1 MQISLQW
8 VNELINIK
16 TVNLDYLI
24 EKLTLGGFEVEE
36 ILEIELGGKKTLTL
50 DISATANRSD
60 SLSIRGISK
69 EIATLL
75 NKPYKNSQ
83 YLIPNLGWETNFK
96 KLSKNS
102 KIHKDC
108 STFLGITIENINNF
122 ESPKWLNHKLIQS
135 GLETSN
141 NFLDFQHYFLLES
154 GYPLESYDLNQIYS
168 RLKTKDFTLRLTNS
182 NPNQEFLASNT
193 NNYKLND
200 SILTLKANDLTIGL
214 AGIISHKDFC
224 YTDKTTS
231 LLLEA
236 SIFDST
242 TIRQQSRFLGL
253 RTDRSARYERSIK
266 NTDLIPS
273 VYKLVNI
280 LKIKNPNLIC
290 TLHTLSN
297 VLEEDPKILLLNY
310 KKINE
315 ILGPIKGSNENQVNY
330 INPSLISTYLDRL
343 QFDYQFN
350 DSDLSW
356 EIKIPNSRTDDI
368 TREIDLIEEVGRL
381 HGFNKFLTRLPI
393 IEEVGIEDI
402 SYQTKKKLTMY
413 FLKNGFNELIHYSL
427 VDDSIVLSD
436 HVNLINP
443 LLSDCSNLR
452 SSLLPSLIKTIQ
464 ENLKQGNFYM
474 DSFEY
479 GHIFSKDEKNKF
491 KEQEYVSGIFGGTKS
506 KFNWAET
513 PQSISWFEGKGK
525 IEQIFNQLNCLIYW
539 KPSSDLIYKNIL
551 HPYRTAQV
559 LLTNNKSLGIF
570 GQINPILAKKL
581 NISPNLYL
589 FEFNFDLIKSQ
600 FNNNKLV
607 NYKEYSLYPKII
619 KDLSFVIDSKIPFNE
634 IKDMLFINGSKYLTT
649 ITLLDEYKGSSI
661 PKNCTSLCVQ
671 LTFQSNKKTL
681 QNSEIENIVKILQ
694 KNLTKNFNAL
704 IRT

>member
-1 MQISLQW
+1 MQISLEW

-16 TVNLDYLI
+16 PVNLDYLI

-36 ILEIELGGKKTLTL
+36 IIEIELRGKKRLTL

-60 SLSIRGISK
+60 SLSIIGISK

-83 YLIPNLGWETNFK
+83 YLINKLAWETKFK
-96 KLSKNS
+96 KLSKDW
-102 KIHKDC
+102 KIHKNC
-108 STFLGITIENINNF
+108 LSFLAITIENIDNF
-122 ESPKWLNHKLIQS
+122 ESPKWMKHKLIQS
-135 GLETSN
+135 GIEISN
-141 NFLDFQHYFLLES
+141 NFFDFQNYLLLES
-154 GYPLESYDLNQIYS
+154 GYPVEAYDLNKIYS
-168 RLKTKDFTLRLTNS
+168 KLKRKDFTLRLTNS
-182 NPNQEFLASNT
+182 NQEFLA
-193 NNYKLND
+193 NNNINYRLNN
-200 SILTLKANDLTIGL
+200 SILTLKANNLPISL

-224 YTDKTTS
+224 YTNKTTS

-242 TIRQQSRFLGL
+242 TIRQQSRLIGL
-253 RTDRSARYERSIK
+253 RTDRSARYEKSIK
-266 NTDLIPS
+266 NTDLIS
-273 VYKLVNI
+273 SIYKLVNI

-290 TLHTLSN
+290 KLHTLSN
-297 VLEEDPKILLLNY
+297 ILEEDSKIISLNY

-315 ILGPIKGSNENQVNY
+315 ILGPIKGSNENQGNY
-330 INPSLISTYLDRL
+330 INPFLISTYLDRL
-343 QFDYQFN
+343 QFSYQLN
-350 DSDLSW
+350 SLDLSW
-356 EIKIPNSRTDDI
+356 KVKIPSSRTDDI
-368 TREIDLIEEVGRL
+368 TREIDLIEEIGRL

-393 IEEVGIEDI
+393 IQQIGTEDI
-402 SYQTKKKLTMY
+402 SYQTKKKLTIY

-427 VDDSIVLSD
+427 SNDNILLSD

-452 SSLLPSLIKTIQ
+452 SSLLPSLIRTIQ
-464 ENLKQGNFYM
+464 ENLKQGNSYM

-491 KEQEYVSGIFGGTKS
+491 KEQEYISGIFGGTKS
-506 KFNWAET
+506 KFHWSET

-539 KPSSDLIYKNIL
+539 KTSSDLMYKNIL

-559 LLTNNKSLGIF
+559 ILANNKSLGVF
-570 GQINPILAKKL
+570 GQVHPVLAKRL

-600 FNNNKLV
+600 FSKNKLV
-607 NYKEYSLYPKII
+607 DYKEYSLYPKIV
-619 KDLSFVIDSKIPFNE
+619 KDLSFVIDSQAPFNE
-634 IKDMLFINGSKYLTT
+634 IKNMLLINGSKYLTA

-661 PKNCTSLCVQ
+661 PENSTSLCIQ
-671 LTFQSNKKTL
+671 LTFQSNEKTL
-681 QNSEIENIVKILQ
+681 QNSEVENIIKILQ
-694 KNLTKNFNAL
+694 KNLIKNFNAI